1 MKILVVCGVGLGSS
15 FMIELNVK
23 KVLKELGIEA
33 EVSHTDLTTGKSEK
47 ADYYIGSPEIM
58 EQLEDG
64 SKKTISLI
72 NLFSLSEL
80 TEAINKNILKR

>member
-23 KVLKELGIEA
+23 KVLKELEIEA
-33 EVSHTDLTTGKSEK
+33 EVSHTDLTTGKAEK

-58 EQLEDG
+58 EQLDDG
-64 SKKTISLI
+64 VRKIISLK
-72 NLFSLSEL
+72 NLFSLPEIK
-80 TEAINKNILKR
+80 EAIQKNIVNN